1 MTKKKN
7 VTKKFQPFIHENLQI
22 KNELLEMAR
31 KARNATSEK
40 KLEDALAS
48 ILIYSNIAEYLAEY
62 LFQHLNYFVK
72 ESTYKDFAGI
82 LYIENVLSNNSNV
95 TLGGYIKE
103 IQKFH
108 FPDKEKILE
117 CFQKVCK
124 SRNRIF
130 HNFAKCDIES
140 LTELVAQDL
149 PIIQDECEELIIK
162 INIIFIGLQKILA
175 STTKPQ

>member
-1 MTKKKN
+1 MAKKKASA
-7 VTKKFQPFIHENLQI
+7 KRFQPFIHDNLQI

-31 KARNATSEK
+31 KARNVTSEK

-62 LFQHLNYFVK
+62 LFQHLNYFVR

-82 LYIENVLSNNSNV
+82 LYIENVSTNNSNV

-103 IQKFH
+103 IQKFN
-108 FPDKEKILE
+108 FPDKLKILE
-117 CFQKVCK
+117 CFQKICK

-130 HNFAKCDIES
+130 HNFAKCDIET
-140 LTELVAQDL
+140 LTNLVAQDL
-149 PIIQDECEELIIK
+149 PIIQDECEELIGR
-162 INIIFIGLQKILA
+162 INIIFEGLQKILA
-175 STTKPQ
+175 SPSK